1 MNGHL
6 LSRERKIEE
15 NAMAR
20 YNKNQYY
27 ILVER
32 AQKNSRE
39 GEQNSGALKRVTR
52 GKEIII
58 HTKKGTTKTLGK

>member
-1 MNGHL
+1 
-6 LSRERKIEE
+6 
-15 NAMAR
+15 MAH